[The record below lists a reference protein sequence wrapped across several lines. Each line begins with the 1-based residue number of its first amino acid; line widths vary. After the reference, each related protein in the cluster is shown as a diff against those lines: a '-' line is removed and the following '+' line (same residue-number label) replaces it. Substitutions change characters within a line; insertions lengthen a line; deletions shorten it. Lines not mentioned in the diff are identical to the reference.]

1 MVLYLQW
8 VGTAL
13 AIQNNPASD
22 FQLKNG
28 APPVRRFFLLP
39 ALPVSP
45 VVEKAFGT
53 MGITGNT
60 GRIFRVPGRFW

>member
-8 VGTAL
+8 VGAAV
-13 AIQNNPASD
+13 AIQNNDIQD
-22 FQLKNG
+22 FQLKIG
-28 APPVRRFFLLP
+28 TPAARRFFLFP

-53 MGITGNT
+53 TGIT
-60 GRIFRVPGRFW
+60 GRIFRVPGSLW